1 MSTRPTDT
9 DSRDT
14 FSDRCASS
22 ASFISVHSELHEVN
36 EVTVPLQLADAPLDE
51 TVIRL
56 ALAGALGMF
65 LGLEREWSQKS
76 AGIRTFSLISLLGA
90 VFTLLVLETDLGEP
104 LLILGGLLVVVQGV
118 MLGIQGLLSDE
129 GTGLSLTTSVS
140 MLVAYGIGALVVAGF
155 ITEGVTVAVLS
166 SLLLVLKRE
175 LHEFAWGLSREE
187 MRSTTEFAILAFVI
201 YPLLPAE
208 IDLEFGGLVIPLEPQ
223 VIWLMVVAVAGI
235 GIVNYAIVSTYGGRG
250 IAVTGFFGGLA
261 SSTAVVGTM
270 LDHVRQRPEAAS
282 YAVAAILLA
291 NAAMAA
297 RNLAIA
303 VGFTVGSGS
312 RILLEAIVPLGAVIL
327 VAFAV
332 AAWSADW
339 GESGPIELES
349 PFSMKNALAFGAVF
363 LVVLVFGS
371 LAETWFG
378 TLGFYAT
385 AVASGFVSSAGAT
398 TSAVVLYRGGQLG
411 PAEATIAILLA
422 TVSSIV
428 VKALLAATSSNRG
441 FRLQVAAYSGLL
453 LLGGAVAT
461 VVVVI

>member
-1 MSTRPTDT
+1 M
-9 DSRDT
+9 
-14 FSDRCASS
+14 
-22 ASFISVHSELHEVN
+22 N
-36 EVTVPLQLADAPLDE
+36 EVSLQLVDASLDN
-51 TVIRL
+51 TVVRI

-90 VFTLLVLETDLGEP
+90 VFTLFAIETDIGE
-104 LLILGGLLVVVQGV
+104 GLLVLGGVLVIIQGV
-118 MLGIQGLLSDE
+118 LLAVQGLLSD
-129 GTGLSLTTSVS
+129 GDTGLSLTTSVS
-140 MLVAYGIGALVVAGF
+140 MLVAYSVGVLVASGF
-155 ITEGVTVAVLS
+155 IIEGVTVAVLS

-208 IDLEFGGLVIPLEPQ
+208 ITLEFGGLLLPLEPQ

-235 GIVNYAIVSTYGGRG
+235 GIANYAIVSTYGGRG

-270 LDHVRQRPEAAS
+270 LDHVRQRPAAAS

-303 VGFTVGSGS
+303 VGFTMGGETA
-312 RILLEAIVPLGAVIL
+312 ILFEAIVPLGAVIL
-327 VAFAV
+327 IAFAI
-332 AAWSADW
+332 AIITANWR
-339 GESGPIELES
+339 ESGPVELES

-411 PAEATIAILLA
+411 AAEATIAILLA

-428 VKALLAATSSNRG
+428 VKALLASTSANHD
-441 FRLQVAAYSGLL
+441 FRKQVAVYSGLL
-453 LLGGAVAT
+453 LLGGGLASLL
-461 VVVVI
+461 IIL

>member
-1 MSTRPTDT
+1 M
-9 DSRDT
+9 
-14 FSDRCASS
+14 
-22 ASFISVHSELHEVN
+22 N
-36 EVTVPLQLADAPLDE
+36 GVTLQVVDAPLDE
-51 TVIRL
+51 AVVRI
-56 ALAGALGMF
+56 ALAAALGMF

-76 AGIRTFSLISLLGA
+76 AGIRTFSLISLLAA
-90 VFTLLVLETDLGEP
+90 VFTILAIDTTVGQGLLV
-104 LLILGGLLVVVQGV
+104 LGGLLVIVQGV
-118 MLGIQGLLSDE
+118 LLAVQGLLSDE
-129 GTGLSLTTSVS
+129 DAGLSLTTSVS
-140 MLVAYGIGALVVAGF
+140 MLVAYGVGALVAAGF
-155 ITEGVTVAVLS
+155 ILEGVTVAVLS

-187 MRSTTEFAILAFVI
+187 MRSSTEFAILAFVI
-201 YPLLPAE
+201 YPLLPSKYNL
-208 IDLEFGGLVIPLEPQ
+208 DLGAITIPLEPQ

-270 LDHVRQRPEAAS
+270 LDHVSQRPEASS

-303 VGFTVGSGS
+303 VGFTMGGGTEV
-312 RILLEAIVPLGAVIL
+312 LVEAIVPLGTVIL
-327 VAFAV
+327 VAFVV
-332 AAWSADW
+332 AATTADW
-339 GESGPIELES
+339 SESGPMELES

-398 TSAVVLYRGGQLG
+398 TSAVVLYRGGQLS
-411 PAEATIAILLA
+411 PPEATLAILLA

-428 VKALLAATSSNRG
+428 VKAMLAATSTNHG
-441 FRLQVAAYSGLL
+441 FRNQVAAYSTLL
-453 LLGGAVAT
+453 LIGGALAS

>member
-1 MSTRPTDT
+1 M
-9 DSRDT
+9 
-14 FSDRCASS
+14 
-22 ASFISVHSELHEVN
+22 N
-36 EVTVPLQLADAPLDE
+36 GVTLQLAEGPLDA
-51 TVIRL
+51 TVARI
-56 ALAGALGMF
+56 ALAGALGLF

-76 AGIRTFSLISLLGA
+76 AGIRTFSLISLLAA
-90 VFTLLVLETDLGEP
+90 VFTILVLETDLGGS
-104 LLILGGLLVVVQGV
+104 LLFLGGLLVIVQGV
-118 MLGIQGLLSDE
+118 LLAVQGLLAEDE
-129 GTGLSLTTSVS
+129 ETRLSLTTSVS
-140 MLVAYGIGALVVAGF
+140 MLVAYGVGALVASGF
-155 ITEGVTVAVLS
+155 IIEGVTVAVLS

-175 LHEFAWGLSREE
+175 LHQFAGGLSREE

-208 IDLEFGGLVIPLEPQ
+208 YDLEIGGLTIPLEPQ

-303 VGFTVGSGS
+303 VGFTIGSGS
-312 RILLEAIVPLGAVIL
+312 AILLEAVVPLGAVIL
-327 VAFAV
+327 VAFVIAGLT
-332 AAWSADW
+332 ADW
-339 GESGPIELES
+339 SESGAMELES

-398 TSAVVLYRGGQLG
+398 TSAVVLYRGGQLTG
-411 PAEATIAILLA
+411 AEATIAILLA
-422 TVSSIV
+422 TVSSIL
-428 VKALLAATSSNRG
+428 VKTALAATSSNAR
-441 FRLQVAAYSGLL
+441 FRNRVALYSALL
-453 LLGGAVAT
+453 LIGGGLAT
-461 VVVVI
+461 LAVVI

>member
-1 MSTRPTDT
+1 MLPD
-9 DSRDT
+9 
-14 FSDRCASS
+14 A
-22 ASFISVHSELHEVN
+22 
-36 EVTVPLQLADAPLDE
+36 PLQIQILEAPLDE
-51 TVIRL
+51 AVVRI

-76 AGIRTFSLISLLGA
+76 AGIRTFSLISLLAA
-90 VFTLLVLETDLGEP
+90 VFTILVLEADVGES
-104 LLILGGLLVVVQGV
+104 LLLLGGLLVIVQGV
-118 MLGIQGLLSDE
+118 LLAVQGLMSEED
-129 GTGLSLTTSVS
+129 TGLSLTTSVS
-140 MLVAYGIGALVVAGF
+140 MLVAYGVGSLVAAGF
-155 ITEGVTVAVLS
+155 AIEGVTVAVLS

-201 YPLLPAE
+201 YPILPAHY
-208 IDLEFGGLVIPLEPQ
+208 DLELGTVTIPLEPQ

-291 NAAMAA
+291 NAAMAV

-303 VGFTVGSGS
+303 VAFTAGSAVPP
-312 RILLEAIVPLGAVIL
+312 LVQAVVPLGAVIVL
-327 VAFAV
+327 AFLIAFLI
-332 AAWSADW
+332 ADW
-339 GESGPIELES
+339 SESTEMNLEN
-349 PFSMKNALAFGAVF
+349 PFSLKNALAFGAVF
-363 LVVLVFGS
+363 FAVLVFGS

-385 AVASGFVSSAGAT
+385 AVASGLVSSAGAT
-398 TSAVVLYRGGQLG
+398 TSAVVLYRGGTLTA
-411 PAEATIAILLA
+411 PEATIAILLA

-428 VKALLAATSSNRG
+428 VKAVLAATSSDGEFKRK
-441 FRLQVAAYSGLL
+441 VALSSGALL
-453 LLGGAVAT
+453 AGGAIAT
-461 VVVVI
+461 ALIVV

>member
-1 MSTRPTDT
+1 M
-9 DSRDT
+9 
-14 FSDRCASS
+14 
-22 ASFISVHSELHEVN
+22 N
-36 EVTVPLQLADAPLDE
+36 EVALQLADAPLE
-51 TVIRL
+51 EPVVRI

-65 LGLEREWSQKS
+65 LGLEREWSQKP

-90 VFTLLVLETDLGEP
+90 VFAVLAQETAVGEGLLVL
-104 LLILGGLLVVVQGV
+104 GGVLVIVQGV
-118 MLGIQGLLSDE
+118 LLAVQGLLGKD

-140 MLVAYGIGALVVAGF
+140 MLVAYGVGALVAAGF
-155 ITEGVTVAVLS
+155 IVEGITVAVLS

-201 YPLLPAE
+201 YPLLPGE
-208 IDLEFGGLVIPLEPQ
+208 YVVEFFGIVIPLEPQ

-235 GIVNYAIVSTYGGRG
+235 GIVNYAIVSSYGGRG

-270 LDHVRQRPEAAS
+270 LDHVRQRPEAAT

-303 VGFTVGSGS
+303 VGFTIGGETA
-312 RILLEAIVPLGAVIL
+312 ILLEAIVPLGAVIL
-327 VAFAV
+327 IAVAV

-339 GESGPIELES
+339 GESTPIDLES
-349 PFSMKNALAFGAVF
+349 PFSLKNALGFGAVF
-363 LVVLVFGS
+363 LVVLLFGS

-378 TLGFYAT
+378 TLGFYVT
-385 AVASGFVSSAGAT
+385 AIASGFVSSAGAT

-428 VKALLAATSSNRG
+428 VKAMLAATSTNHD
-441 FRLQVAAYSGLL
+441 FRNQVATTSALL
-453 LLGGAVAT
+453 LLGGAVAS
-461 VVVVI
+461 VLIVI

>member
-1 MSTRPTDT
+1 M
-9 DSRDT
+9 
-14 FSDRCASS
+14 CARGERSG
-22 ASFISVHSELHEVN
+22 VN
-36 EVTVPLQLADAPLDE
+36 EVTLQLADAPLDE
-51 TVIRL
+51 TVVRL

-90 VFTLLVLETDLGEP
+90 VFTLLASETDIGE
-104 LLILGGLLVVVQGV
+104 GLLVLGGILVIVQGV
-118 MLGIQGLLSDE
+118 LLAVQGLLDDDGE
-129 GTGLSLTTSVS
+129 TGLSLTTSVS
-140 MLVAYGIGALVVAGF
+140 MLVAYGIGALVAAGF
-155 ITEGVTVAVLS
+155 ILEGVTVAVLS

-187 MRSTTEFAILAFVI
+187 MRSTTEFAILAFVV

-208 IDLEFGGLVIPLEPQ
+208 WNPEVAGIVIPLEPQ

-303 VGFTVGSGS
+303 VGFTVGSDTAV
-312 RILLEAIVPLGAVIL
+312 LLEAIIPLGAVI
-327 VAFAV
+327 VIAFAI
-332 AAWSADW
+332 AATTADW
-339 GESGPIELES
+339 RESGPIELES

-411 PAEATIAILLA
+411 AAEATIAILLA
-422 TVSSIV
+422 TVSSIL
-428 VKALLAATSSNRG
+428 VKTLLASTSSNHD
-441 FRLQVAAYSGLL
+441 FRKQVAAYSGLL
-453 LLGGAVAT
+453 LLGGALASVI
-461 VVVVI
+461 VVI

>member
-1 MSTRPTDT
+1 M
-9 DSRDT
+9 
-14 FSDRCASS
+14 
-22 ASFISVHSELHEVN
+22 N
-36 EVTVPLQLADAPLDE
+36 EVALQVADAPLEE
-51 TVIRL
+51 TVVRI

-76 AGIRTFSLISLLGA
+76 AGIRTFSLISLLAA
-90 VFTLLVLETDLGEP
+90 VFTVLVVETEGVIGESLLVL
-104 LLILGGLLVVVQGV
+104 GGVLVIVQGV
-118 MLGIQGLLSDE
+118 LLAVQGLMSEDD
-129 GTGLSLTTSVS
+129 TGLSLTTSVS
-140 MLVAYGIGALVVAGF
+140 MLVAYGVGALVTVGF
-155 ITEGVTVAVLS
+155 ILEGVTVAVLS

-175 LHEFAWGLSREE
+175 LHEFAWGLSHQE

-201 YPLLPAE
+201 YPILPAE
-208 IDLEFGGLVIPLEPQ
+208 TTVEFAGLTIPLEPQ

-235 GIVNYAIVSTYGGRG
+235 GIANYAIVSTYGGRG
-250 IAVTGFFGGLA
+250 IAITGFFGGLA

-270 LDHVRQRPEAAS
+270 LDHVNQRPEASS

-303 VGFTVGSGS
+303 VGFTAGSGS
-312 RILLEAIVPLGAVIL
+312 EILLEAIVPLGAVIVL
-327 VAFAV
+327 AFAV
-332 AAWSADW
+332 AALTADW
-339 GESGPIELES
+339 SESGPMELES
-349 PFSMKNALAFGAVF
+349 PFSLKNALGFGAVF

-411 PAEATIAILLA
+411 AAEATIAILLA

-428 VKALLAATSSNRG
+428 VKALLAATSTNDG
-441 FRLQVAAYSGLL
+441 FRNRVAIYSTILL
-453 LLGGAVAT
+453 VGGALASAF
-461 VVVVI
+461 VVV

>member
-1 MSTRPTDT
+1 MNG
-9 DSRDT
+9 
-14 FSDRCASS
+14 
-22 ASFISVHSELHEVN
+22 IS
-36 EVTVPLQLADAPLDE
+36 LQIADAPLDE
-51 TVIRL
+51 TVVRI

-90 VFTLLVLETDLGEP
+90 VFTLLVFESEIGES
-104 LLILGGLLVVVQGV
+104 LLVLGGLLVIVQGILLAV
-118 MLGIQGLLSDE
+118 QGLMSDDDA
-129 GTGLSLTTSVS
+129 GLSLTTSVS
-140 MLVAYGIGALVVAGF
+140 MLVAYGVGVLVAAGF
-155 ITEGVTVAVLS
+155 IIEGVTVAVLS

-175 LHEFAWGLSREE
+175 LHEFAWGLSHEE
-187 MRSTTEFAILAFVI
+187 VRSSIEFAILAFVI
-201 YPLLPAE
+201 YPVLPAE
-208 IDLEFGGLVIPLEPQ
+208 ITVDIGDLAIPLEPQ

-235 GIVNYAIVSTYGGRG
+235 GIANYAIVSTYGGRG

-270 LDHVRQRPEAAS
+270 LDHVNQRPDAAS

-291 NAAMAA
+291 NAAMAV

-303 VGFTVGSGS
+303 IGFTMGGQ
-312 RILLEAIVPLGAVIL
+312 RPLLLEAMIPLGAVIL
-327 VAFAV
+327 LAFAV
-332 AAWSADW
+332 AAWTADW
-339 GESGPIELES
+339 GESGPIDLES

-398 TSAVVLYRGGQLG
+398 TSAVVLYRGGQLE

-428 VKALLAATSSNRG
+428 VKALLAATSSNDG
-441 FRLQVAAYSGLL
+441 FRNQVAAYSGLL
-453 LLGGAVAT
+453 LLAGALASILI
-461 VVVVI
+461 VV